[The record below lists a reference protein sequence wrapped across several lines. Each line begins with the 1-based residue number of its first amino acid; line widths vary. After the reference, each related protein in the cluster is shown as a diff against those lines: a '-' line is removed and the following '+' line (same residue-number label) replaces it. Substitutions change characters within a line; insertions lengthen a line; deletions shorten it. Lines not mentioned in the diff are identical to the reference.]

1 MANNEAHICC
11 IASCQ
16 VVCCLSP
23 GNSHDAPATEEI
35 KLIEPIYPKNNNYY
49 LMIQAYKN
57 DKTLALAKAN
67 GFHSVVLPKKIVNH
81 LAYAINNFTNNAIIL
96 NDIYLN

>member
-1 MANNEAHICC
+1 M
-11 IASCQ
+11 
-16 VVCCLSP
+16 
-23 GNSHDAPATEEI
+23 D
-35 KLIEPIYPKNNNYY
+35 K
-49 LMIQAYKN
+49 AYKN

-67 GFHSVVLPKKIVNH
+67 GFHSVVLPNKIVNH